1 MSQIRMYRYEAMILL
16 GQAVAADLTGALA
29 HINEIFAR
37 SNVNIIAMR
46 KWDDRR
52 LAYEIDGQ
60 KRGLYILAYF
70 EAANDKLEHI
80 ERDFR
85 LSEKVLRSIILRAD
99 HMTLE
104 QMQGADGRTE
114 LEAEAKLRAANPAA
128 IPAPTPVAMPAAVG
142 ADDDA
147 I

>member
-1 MSQIRMYRYEAMILL
+1 MSQTRHYRYEAMILL

-29 HINEIFAR
+29 HINEIFSRGHA
-37 SNVNIIAMR
+37 NVIAMR

-52 LAYEIDGQ
+52 LAYEIAGQ

-70 EAANDKLEHI
+70 EAPNDKLEHI

-85 LSEKVLRSIILRAD
+85 LSEKVLRSLILRAD

-128 IPAPTPVAMPAAVG
+128 IPAPTPVAQPAAVG
-142 ADDDA
+142 ADDE

>member
-1 MSQIRMYRYEAMILL
+1 MPQTRTYRYEAMILL
-16 GQAVAADLTGALA
+16 GQAVAADLTGALT
-29 HINEIFAR
+29 HINEIFTRGNA
-37 SNVNIIAMR
+37 NIIAMR

-60 KRGLYILAYF
+60 KRGLYILTYF
-70 EAANDKLEHI
+70 DAPNDKLEHI

-85 LSEKVLRSIILRAD
+85 LSEKVLRSLILRAD

-104 QMQGADGRTE
+104 QMQGADARTE

-128 IPAPTPVAMPAAVG
+128 IPAPTPVAQPAAIG
-142 ADDDA
+142 ADDDLV
-147 I
+147 